1 MNDPIAERRGMMR
14 RIVLYLSCVGL
25 LLGCALGP
33 QPYLQA
39 PQRADVNQP
48 QDEGQCLAQASL
60 EAMGAGDWS
69 SDRALRQAFYQQAK
83 AEAYVRCMNARGYTL
98 VYP

>member
-1 MNDPIAERRGMMR
+1 MR
-14 RIVLYLSCVGL
+14 RILLYVLGVSL
-25 LLGCALGP
+25 LIGCAVRP

-39 PQRADVNQP
+39 PAGAEVNRP

-69 SDRALRQAFYQQAK
+69 SDRYLRNAFYQQAK
-83 AEAYVRCMNARGYTL
+83 ANAYGRCMQARGYTW
-98 VYP
+98 VSP